1 MVSSSEED
9 GKSPFLTKDNKMP
22 LSQPSGTADRP
33 TVTTSGVSDRL
44 QTTSESSADT
54 TTGWLRGLE
63 SLIERYPWPT
73 LLLALSLGYMISRR
87 LR

>member
-1 MVSSSEED
+1 
-9 GKSPFLTKDNKMP
+9 MP

-44 QTTSESSADT
+44 QTTSESPADT
-54 TTGWLRGLE
+54 AAGWLRALE

>member
-1 MVSSSEED
+1 
-9 GKSPFLTKDNKMP
+9 MP

-33 TVTTSGVSDRL
+33 TVTTSGLSDRL
-44 QTTSESSADT
+44 QATAVSPADT
-54 TTGWLRGLE
+54 TTGWLDGLE
-63 SLIERYPWPT
+63 SLIERHPWPT

>member
-1 MVSSSEED
+1 
-9 GKSPFLTKDNKMP
+9 MP
-22 LSQPSGTADRP
+22 LSQPSGTTDRP
-33 TVTTSGVSDRL
+33 TVSTSGVSDRL
-44 QTTSESSADT
+44 QTMAESPADT
-54 TTGWLRGLE
+54 TAGWLHGLE